1 MHDCISKRQHAR
13 SMRRGG
19 AVSPEATGLDA
30 PRAAQRQ
37 TRTWRHKGH
46 SSAHKDGGE
55 RRQGPWGSGGSGG
68 RDAHRNRH
76 TQDRKKRREGRP
88 MRLRDNPQNT
98 TNAPCHGRAAAV
110 GRSNHDYCGE
120 GGCPCEERHG
130 WIWGSGLSLFL
141 TSSRKDYEKQ
151 GQGLRSL

>member
-68 RDAHRNRH
+68 RDGHRNRQTATGKTAESGEKDALCAYETSIRTLQTH
-76 TQDRKKRREGRP
+76 PVTG
-88 MRLRDNPQNT
+88 
-98 TNAPCHGRAAAV
+98 APLLSAAATTTIAARV
-110 GRSNHDYCGE
+110 AVLVKNGMDGYGAF
-120 GGCPCEERHG
+120 
-130 WIWGSGLSLFL
+130 LS
-141 TSSRKDYEKQ
+141 S
-151 GQGLRSL
+151 